1 MKGCM
6 GRLHKALGSGL
17 LVLTLN
23 LIAHAEG
30 WRGIIPFHSTRAD
43 VERLLGQPPPS
54 PGNYT
59 LNRGRSIYFTDEGK
73 VYIIYANDF
82 FGSESINECLK
93 KLPKDT
99 VLFMS
104 VEPKRD
110 VELGSL
116 NLDLRKF
123 KTFDPSSPKGIGYKG
138 YLDREA
144 GLLVR
149 AYKGRVDEVC
159 YIAAAKDSHLCP
171 KYYEDPESFVR
182 LIVD

>member
-1 MKGCM
+1 M
-6 GRLHKALGSGL
+6 GRLHKVLGSGL
-17 LVLTLN
+17 LILTLN

-30 WRGIIPFHSTRAD
+30 WRGIIPSHSTRAD

-82 FGSESINECLK
+82 FGSESINDCLK
-93 KLPKDT
+93 KLPEDT
-99 VLFMS
+99 VLFIS
-104 VEPKRD
+104 VEPKRE

-116 NLDLRKF
+116 NFDLGKF

-149 AYKGRVDEVC
+149 AYKDRVDEVC
-159 YIAAAKDSHLCP
+159 YIAAAKDYHLCP